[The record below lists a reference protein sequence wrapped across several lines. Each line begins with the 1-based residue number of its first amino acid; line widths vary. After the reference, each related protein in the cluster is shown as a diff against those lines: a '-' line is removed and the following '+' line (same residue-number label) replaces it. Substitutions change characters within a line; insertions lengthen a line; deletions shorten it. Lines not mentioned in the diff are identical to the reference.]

1 MPLVRD
7 HIQLFPEPV
16 PFDKQGVPVPG
27 TKKQGQTAHYRNGVW
42 GLVTRDTPNALTT
55 ITQIFDCG
63 MRVGKDQ
70 PFLGHRP
77 LISTN
82 PLKFAPYYE
91 WQTWGQVDYR
101 RRCVGSA
108 LSSLFKIGKLGG
120 GELKTVGIWSIN
132 RPEWQIVDIAIA
144 TYGLVDV
151 SIYDTLGKD
160 VVEYMINHSHV
171 SAIFTTIDHIPTLL
185 KLQPKIPML
194 KAIVSM
200 DPLTPEMR
208 KVLTEWGWSVGVH
221 VMDLKEFEAIG
232 EAKLLEPVTATPD
245 QLVSICYTSGT
256 TSNPKGAMLTHGM
269 LALSVQSNLYGLDL
283 PEDGITMSYLPLAHI
298 YERIT
303 ELATMATGAQIGYF
317 TGDPLRL
324 IEDAQILRPSLFPS
338 VPRVLNRVYQAAMLA
353 GDVPGLKGALFR
365 KAIQVKL
372 DKMRATG
379 DNTHFFWDKLVFRKI
394 QAVLGGKLRL
404 VTSGSAPIHAEVLD
418 FLKIALACDGKNVLH
433 SNRRVSLRRPECRYG
448 MTENCGTSTKCWPND
463 ATASGT
469 VGGPQPANEVK
480 LVDVPAMGYTS
491 EDKPRPRGELCTRGE
506 NVLRAYYKD
515 EKNTKE
521 AIDEERWLHTGDV
534 AEIDEFGRVR
544 IIDRVKNIMKL
555 AQGEYVAV
563 EKIENAY
570 SSSAAVAQ
578 LFIHGDS
585 LQSYLL
591 AVVVPDPVHLSAIA
605 SRATGSKVTA
615 EDVQALREACKNPAV
630 IQDFVSLLDKE
641 AKKGGLKGFETIR
654 RIHLS
659 LDPFSVEDGTLTPT
673 FKIKRKDAY
682 KKFKAELEAL
692 YSLGEPGASST
703 KL

>member
-7 HIQLFPEPV
+7 HVELFPDPI
-16 PFDKQGVPVPG
+16 PYSKQGVPVPG
-27 TKKQGQTAHYRNGVW
+27 TQKPGQTAHYRNGVW

-55 ITQIFDCG
+55 ITEIFDSG
-63 MRVGKDQ
+63 MRVGKDA

-101 RRCVGSA
+101 RRCIGSA
-108 LSSLFKIGKLGG
+108 LSGLFKIGKLGG
-120 GELKTVGIWSIN
+120 GDLKTVGIWSIN

-151 SIYDTLGKD
+151 AIYDTLGKD

-171 SAIFTTIDHIPTLL
+171 SAIFTSLDHIPTLL

-208 KVLTEWGWSVGVH
+208 KVLTEWGWSVGIH
-221 VMDLKEFEAIG
+221 VMDMKEFEAIG
-232 EAKLLEPVTATPD
+232 EAKLLEPVRATPD

-283 PEDGITMSYLPLAHI
+283 PEDGATMSYLPLAHI
-298 YERIT
+298 YERVT
-303 ELATMATGAQIGYF
+303 ELATIATGARIGYF
-317 TGDPLRL
+317 SGDPLRL
-324 IEDAQILRPSLFPS
+324 IEDAQILKPSLFPS

-353 GDVPGLKGALFR
+353 GDVPGLKGTLFR
-365 KAIQVKL
+365 KAIEAKL
-372 DKMRATG
+372 AKMRATG
-379 DNTHFFWDKLVFRKI
+379 DNTHLFWDKLVFRKV

-418 FLKIALACDGKNVLH
+418 FLKIALACDVCEG
-433 SNRRVSLRRPECRYG
+433 YG
-448 MTENCGTSTKCWPND
+448 MTENCGTSTKCWPFD
-463 ATASGT
+463 PTASGT
-469 VGGPQPANEVK
+469 VGGPQPANEIK
-480 LVDVPAMGYTS
+480 LIDVPAMGYTS

-506 NVLRAYYKD
+506 NVLKAYYKD
-515 EKNTKE
+515 EKNTQE
-521 AIDEERWLHTGDV
+521 AIDEEGWLHTGDV
-534 AEIDEFGRVR
+534 AEIDECGRVR

-563 EKIENAY
+563 EKIENTY

-578 LFIHGDS
+578 LFVHGDS

-591 AVVVPDPVHLSAIA
+591 AVVVPDPIHLSAIA
-605 SRATGSKVTA
+605 SRVTGTKITS
-615 EDVQALREACKNPAV
+615 EDAKALVGACKNPSV
-630 IQDFVSLLDKE
+630 IKEFTDLLDKE
-641 AKKGGLKGFETIR
+641 AKKGGLKGFETIK
-654 RIHLS
+654 RIHMS

-682 KKFKAELEAL
+682 KKFKAELDAL
-692 YSLGEPGASST
+692 YALGDPGASSSS